1 MRKEFIKVIEDIF
14 EKNENVVL
22 LLCDI
27 GVYGFRNLKK
37 KYPTRVI
44 NIGVLE
50 QSTVSLAAGLAID
63 GNITF
68 IHTIA
73 PFLVER
79 AFEQIK
85 VDFGYNNL
93 SVNLVSV
100 GGSYDYSK
108 LGATH
113 HSPADVSLLNSI
125 PNSKIFIPGNK
136 KEFRYLLSKNFNN
149 GNINYFRISETVNN
163 FTKGIVVGKQ
173 QMIKNSKFKRL
184 IICVGPIC
192 DNVILACENIEINI
206 LYLNEITHLPISLIK
221 KINPKKIII
230 IEPYYSGP
238 VLTNLINAK
247 LCLLAKIYQIGVPLK
262 FISKYGEKKQVDKF
276 LKLDTI
282 SLSKKIK
289 KILNKDE

>member
-1 MRKEFIKVIEDIF
+1 MRKEFIKVVESIF

-27 GVYGFRNLKK
+27 GVYGFRNLKE

-50 QSTVSLAAGLAID
+50 QSTVSLAAGLALE

-68 IHTIA
+68 VHTIA

-79 AFEQIK
+79 AYEQIK

-100 GGSYDYSK
+100 GSSYDYSK

-113 HSPADVSLLNSI
+113 HAPADISLINNI
-125 PNSKIFIPGNK
+125 PNSKIFLPGDK
-136 KEFRYLLSKNFNN
+136 KEFRYSLLKNFNN
-149 GNINYFRISETVNN
+149 GKINYFRISEFVNK
-163 FTKGIVVGKQ
+163 FTKGIVSGKSKI
-173 QMIKNSKFKRL
+173 IKSSKNKRL

-192 DNVILACENIEINI
+192 DNVVLACEKIDINI
-206 LYLNEITHLPISLIK
+206 LYLNEITTLPINLIK

-238 VLTNLINAK
+238 VLSNLINSEPS
-247 LCLLAKIYQIGVPLK
+247 LLAKIYQIGVPLK

-276 LKLDTI
+276 LKLDNI
-282 SLSKKIK
+282 SLSKKIS
-289 KILNKDE
+289 KILSLK